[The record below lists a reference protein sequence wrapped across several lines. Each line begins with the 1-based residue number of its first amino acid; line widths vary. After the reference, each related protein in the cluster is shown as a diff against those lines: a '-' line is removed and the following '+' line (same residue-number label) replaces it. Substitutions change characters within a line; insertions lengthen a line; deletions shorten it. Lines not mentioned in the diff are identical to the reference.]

1 MNTETCPQHR
11 AITVAFSILL
21 VACVLS
27 SGLVSARPDSSWRHP
42 YSGKKRQRIIGLLEL
57 ASIFRPGEKDVQPQA
72 AIPINLEQP
81 IRAYVRPSTNAS
93 ISALLKAVDDIETRN
108 DPYQRPAA
116 PVFDVN
122 GSWYLIAVRT
132 AGGQM
137 EKAWVTTMNGNAFSW
152 LDIVILVADNS
163 CYVTDSWDQ
172 KIWAAPS
179 ANAKF
184 RKLTKL
190 GTKDFTVTDSNWNG
204 DELWLEVEFTE
215 RVNCDWE
222 ELPPVL
228 AKGWIRAYSA
238 AEEMQVWFHP
248 RLNC

>member
-1 MNTETCPQHR
+1 MKKQPFPQRR
-11 AITVAFSILL
+11 ALTGACSILL
-21 VACVLS
+21 LLCLLS
-27 SGLVSARPDSSWRHP
+27 SGLVSARPGSSWRHP
-42 YSGKKRQRIIGLLEL
+42 YAGKKRQRIIGLLEL
-57 ASIFRPGEKDVQPQA
+57 ASIFRPDEEDVPPTA
-72 AIPINLEQP
+72 AISINPQQP
-81 IRAYVRPSTNAS
+81 IRAYARPSTNAP
-93 ISALLKAVDDIETRN
+93 IRALLKTADDVETRN
-108 DPYQRPAA
+108 DPYQRLAA

-122 GSWYLIAVRT
+122 RSWYLISVRT
-132 AGGQM
+132 PGGQM
-137 EKAWVTTMNGNAFSW
+137 EKAWVRTVNGNAFSW
-152 LDIVILVADNS
+152 LNHVILVADNS

-184 RKLTKL
+184 RKVAKL

-228 AKGWIRAYSA
+228 ATGWIRAYNA
-238 AEEMQVWFHP
+238 AEEMQVWFYP

>member
-1 MNTETCPQHR
+1 MKKERCPQRR
-11 AITVAFSILL
+11 AITGAFSILMMSCL
-21 VACVLS
+21 LS
-27 SGLVSARPDSSWRHP
+27 SGLVSAAPGSSWRHP
-42 YSGKKRQRIIGLLEL
+42 FAGKKHQRIIGLLEL
-57 ASIFRPGEKDVQPQA
+57 ASIFRPDEEDVQPNA
-72 AIPINLEQP
+72 AILINPERP
-81 IRAYVRPSTNAS
+81 IRAYARPSTNAP
-93 ISALLKAVDDIETRN
+93 IRALLKTAGDIETRN

-122 GSWYLIAVRT
+122 GDWYLIGVKPM
-132 AGGQM
+132 GQI
-137 EKAWVTTMNGNAFSW
+137 EKAWVTTVNGNAFSW
-152 LDIVILVADNS
+152 LNTVIMIADNS
-163 CYVTDSWDQ
+163 CYVTDNWDQ
-172 KIWAAPS
+172 RIWASPS

-184 RKLTKL
+184 RKVPKL
-190 GTKDFTVTDSNWNG
+190 GTKDVTVTDSNWNG

-238 AEEMQVWFHP
+238 SEEMQVWFHA

>member
-1 MNTETCPQHR
+1 MNKETCPQRR
-11 AITVAFSILL
+11 AITGAFSILL
-21 VACVLS
+21 ISCLLS
-27 SGLVSARPDSSWRHP
+27 SGLVSARPGSLWRHP
-42 YSGKKRQRIIGLLEL
+42 YAGKKRQRIIGLLEL
-57 ASIFRPGEKDVQPQA
+57 ASIFRPDEEDVQPKA

-81 IRAYVRPSTNAS
+81 IRAYVRPSINAP
-93 ISALLKAVDDIETRN
+93 ISALLKTADDIETRN
-108 DPYQRPAA
+108 DPYQHLAA

-122 GSWYLIAVRT
+122 GSWYLIGVRT
-132 AGGQM
+132 PGGQM
-137 EKAWVTTMNGNAFSW
+137 ERARVTTMNGNAFSW
-152 LDIVILVADNS
+152 LDSVILVADNS

-184 RKLTKL
+184 RKLAKL
-190 GTKDFTVTDSNWNG
+190 GTKDFTVTDTNWNG
-204 DELWLEVEFTE
+204 DELWLQVEFTE

-222 ELPPVL
+222 ELPAVL

-238 AEEMQVWFHP
+238 AEETQVWFYP